1 MPGITI
7 TVSTILGLFG
17 LGIAFFFM
25 KQVMA
30 VPLDMGLQEKDSKR
44 LKFIHGAIADGAM
57 AFLKQE
63 YKFLTIF
70 MLAFA
75 VIIALLIDDAHTPDL
90 REGIYTALAFL
101 FGGAISIASGY
112 IGMKVAV
119 QGNART
125 TVSAKNDI
133 GSAFDVAINSGAVM
147 GFALVGLATLGLVII
162 YVVMSALMSDLGPD
176 NSHILMEVIAG
187 FGLGGST
194 IALFARVGGGIF
206 TKAADVGAD
215 LVGKVEQ
222 GIPEDDPRN
231 PAVIADN
238 VGDNVGDVAGMGADL
253 FGSCAESTC
262 AAMVISAIAFAAD
275 PNALLY
281 PILISA
287 VGIPISLITK
297 LMVTVK
303 TEDDVA
309 PALMKLLIISSAL
322 MAFVMYFF
330 TTALIPEVFDL
341 NGEQYSNMGV
351 YYCFLAGLTAGLTV
365 GLLTGYYTSEKFA
378 PVQEVAKACETG
390 VATNIIYGLALG
402 YKSTVLPYL
411 AIAVSIFVSWEL
423 AGMYGIAIASLGM
436 LGTLVLTLTIDA
448 YGPVADNAG
457 GIAEMVG
464 LEKEVRRRTD
474 ILDSAGNTTAAIGKG
489 FAIGAAILTSLAL
502 FAAFIT
508 IAGTL
513 RGEAIT
519 MSLLDPLVFTSLFVG
534 AALPFLFS
542 AMTMK
547 SVGKAAFAMIE
558 EVRHQFKTIPG
569 IMEGTGEPN
578 YARCVAISTQAAL
591 KEMIA
596 PGILIMGSPLVVG
609 FLFGVE
615 AVAGLLAGSLVTGG
629 VLAIASSN
637 SGGAWDNAKKYIEAG
652 NLGGKGSDVHTASV
666 VGDTVGDPMKDTSGP
681 SLNILIKLS
690 AILSLVFAPFFVQYG
705 GILVG

>member
-1 MPGITI
+1 MSGITI
-7 TVSTILGLFG
+7 TVTTVLGLLG
-17 LGIAFFFM
+17 LAIAFFYM
-25 KQVMA
+25 KKVIR
-30 VPLDMGLQEKDSKR
+30 VPLDLGLEEKDADR
-44 LKFIHGAIADGAM
+44 LKYIHGAIADGAM

-63 YKFLTIF
+63 YKVLAIF
-70 MLAFA
+70 MAVFA
-75 VIIALLIDDAHTPDL
+75 AIIAILIDDSHTPDI
-90 REGIYTALAFL
+90 REGIYTAIAFL
-101 FGGAISIASGY
+101 FGGIVSIAAGY
-112 IGMKVAV
+112 VGMKVAT

-125 TVSAKNDI
+125 TVSAKKDI
-133 GSAFDVAINSGAVM
+133 STAYDVAINSGAVM
-147 GFALVGLATLGLVII
+147 GFALVGLATLGLVIV
-162 YVVMSALMSDLGPD
+162 YVVMSTLLADLGPE
-176 NSHILMEVIAG
+176 NNHILMEVIAG
-187 FGLGGST
+187 FGLGAST

-253 FGSCAESTC
+253 MGSCAESTC
-262 AAMVISAIAFAAD
+262 AAMVISAIVFAGNPD
-275 PNALLY
+275 ALLF

-287 VGIPISLITK
+287 VGIPISLLTK
-297 LMVTVK
+297 LVVGVK

-322 MAFVMYFF
+322 MAVVMFF
-330 TTALIPEVFDL
+330 ITPMLLPETFEL
-341 NGEQYSNMGV
+341 NGAEYTSMGV
-351 YYCFLAGLTAGLTV
+351 YFCFLAGLIAGLAV
-365 GLLTGYYTSEKFA
+365 GLLTGYYTSERYA
-378 PVQEVAKACETG
+378 PVQEVAKSCETG

-402 YKSTVLPYL
+402 YKSAVYPYL
-411 AIAVSIFVSWEL
+411 CIAISIFVSWEL
-423 AGMYGIAIASLGM
+423 AGMYGVAIASLGM
-436 LGTLVLTLTIDA
+436 LGTLVIALTIDA

-502 FAAFIT
+502 FAAFIS
-508 IAGTL
+508 ISGHL
-513 RGEAIT
+513 RGAPIS
-519 MSLLDPLVFTSLFVG
+519 MSLLDPLVFTFLFIG
-534 AALPFLFS
+534 AVLPFLFS

-558 EVRHQFKTIPG
+558 EVREQFKNIPG
-569 IMEGTGEPN
+569 IMEGTGEPD
-578 YARCVAISTQAAL
+578 YAKCVAISTQAAL

-596 PGILIMGSPLVVG
+596 PGILIMGSPIVVG

-615 AVAGLLAGSLVTGG
+615 AVAAMLIGSLVAGG

-652 NLGGKGSDVHTASV
+652 NLGGKGSDEHTAAV

-690 AILSLVFAPFFVQYG
+690 AILSLVFAPFFVEYG
-705 GILVG
+705 GILLS

>member
-1 MPGITI
+1 MI
-7 TVSTILGLFG
+7 STIGLTVALSVLGLA
-17 LGIAFFFM
+17 IAVFYM
-25 KQVMA
+25 KRVTDIP
-30 VPLDMGLQEKDSKR
+30 VDMGLEAEQSDR
-44 LKFIHGAIADGAM
+44 LKFIHSAIADGAM

-70 MLAFA
+70 MIAFGLLIA
-75 VIIALLIDDAHTPDL
+75 VAIDDAHTPQYH
-90 REGIYTALAFL
+90 EGIYTMVAFL
-101 FGGAISIASGY
+101 FGGLISVASGY
-112 IGMKVAV
+112 IGMKVAT

-125 TVSAKNDI
+125 TVSAKKSI
-133 GSAFDVAINSGAVM
+133 SGAFDVAINSGAVM
-147 GFALVGLATLGLVII
+147 GFALVGLATLGLVVI
-162 YVVMSALMSDLGPD
+162 YVVMSALMSDLGPE
-176 NSHILMEVIAG
+176 NNHILMEVIAG

-262 AAMVISAIAFAAD
+262 AAMVISAVVFAAY

-297 LMVTVK
+297 LVVSVK

-309 PALMKLLIISSAL
+309 PALMKLLVISSVL
-322 MAFVMYFF
+322 MAVVMYPL
-330 TTALIPEVFDL
+330 TLQLIPASFELGGDTF
-341 NGEQYSNMGV
+341 SNMGV
-351 YYCFLAGLTAGLTV
+351 YLCFLSGLVSGLAV
-365 GLLTGYYTSEKFA
+365 GLLTGYYTSEKYA
-378 PVQEVAKACETG
+378 PVQEVAKSCETG

-402 YKSTVLPYL
+402 YKSTVLPYICI
-411 AIAVSIFVSWEL
+411 AISIFISWEL
-423 AGMYGIAIASLGM
+423 AGMYGVAIASLGM
-436 LGTLVLTLTIDA
+436 LGTLVIALMIDA

-464 LEKEVRRRTD
+464 LESEVRRRTD

-508 IAGTL
+508 ISEKLMGAP
-513 RGEAIT
+513 IT
-519 MSLLDPLVFTSLFVG
+519 MSLLDPMVFTSVFIG
-534 AALPFLFS
+534 AVLPFLFT

-558 EVRHQFKTIPG
+558 EVRLQFRNIPG
-569 IMEGTGEPN
+569 IMEGTGKPD
-578 YARCVAISTQAAL
+578 YAKCVAISTQAAL

-596 PGILIMGSPLVVG
+596 PGILIMGTPLVIG

-615 AVAGLLAGSLVTGG
+615 AVAGVLAGSLVCGG
-629 VLAIASSN
+629 VLAISSSN

-652 NLGGKGSDVHTASV
+652 NLGGKGSEEHKAAV
-666 VGDTVGDPMKDTSGP
+666 VGDTVGDPLKDTSGP

-690 AILSLVFAPFFVQYG
+690 AILSVVFAPFFVQYG
-705 GILVG
+705 GILLG

>member
-1 MPGITI
+1 MSATISIT
-7 TVSTILGLFG
+7 TLMSLLG
-17 LGIAFFFM
+17 LGIAYFYM
-25 KQVMA
+25 KKVTSI
-30 VPLDMGLQEKDSKR
+30 PLDMGLEEKDGAR
-44 LKFIHGAIADGAM
+44 LKFIHGAIANGAM

-63 YKFLTIF
+63 YRFLTIF
-70 MLAFA
+70 MVVFA
-75 VIIALLIDDAHTPDL
+75 AIIAILIDDTHTEDT
-90 REGIYTALAFL
+90 REGIYTAIAFL

-112 IGMKVAV
+112 IGMKVAT

-125 TVSAKNDI
+125 TVSAKKDI
-133 GSAFDVAINSGAVM
+133 SQAFDVAINSGAVM
-147 GFALVGLATLGLVII
+147 GFALVGLATLGLVLVYII
-162 YVVMSALMSDLGPD
+162 MKFLLADLGEE
-176 NSHILMEVIAG
+176 NNHILMEVIAG

-262 AAMVISAIAFAAD
+262 AAMVISAVVFAAD

-287 VGIPISLITK
+287 VGIPISLVTK
-297 LMVTVK
+297 LLVGVS

-322 MAFVMYFF
+322 MAVVMFFF
-330 TTALIPEVFDL
+330 TSALIPEFFEL
-341 NGEQYSNMGV
+341 NGEQYTSMGV
-351 YYCFLAGLTAGLTV
+351 YWCFLSGLIAGLAV
-365 GLLTGYYTSEKFA
+365 GLLTGYYTSENYN
-378 PVQEVAKACETG
+378 PVKEVARSCETG

-411 AIAVSIFVSWEL
+411 AIAVSIFVSWGL
-423 AGMYGIAIASLGM
+423 AGMYGVAIASLGM
-436 LGTLVLTLTIDA
+436 LGTLVIALMIDA

-464 LEKEVRRRTD
+464 LEQEVRRRTD

-508 IAGTL
+508 AASTLAG
-513 RGEAIT
+513 EPIS
-519 MSLLDPLVFTSLFVG
+519 MSLLDPLVYTSLFIG
-534 AALPFLFS
+534 AVLPFLFT

-547 SVGKAAFAMIE
+547 SVGKAAFDMIE
-558 EVRHQFKTIPG
+558 EVRRQFKEIPG
-569 IMEGTGEPN
+569 IMEGTGEPD
-578 YARCVAISTQAAL
+578 YAQCVAISTQAAL
-591 KEMIA
+591 REMVA
-596 PGILIMGSPLVVG
+596 PGILIMGTPLIAG

-615 AVAGLLAGSLVTGG
+615 AVAGLLAGSLVAGG

-652 NLGGKGSDVHTASV
+652 NLGGKGSEEHKAAV
-666 VGDTVGDPMKDTSGP
+666 VGDTVGDPLKDTSGP

-705 GILVG
+705 GILL

>member
-1 MPGITI
+1 MSGITI
-7 TVSTILGLFG
+7 TVTTILSLMG
-17 LGIAFFFM
+17 LGIAFFYM
-25 KQVMA
+25 KRVTSI
-30 VPLDMGLQEKDSKR
+30 PIDMGLEQKDGER
-44 LKFIHGAIADGAM
+44 LKFIHGAIANGAM

-70 MLAFA
+70 MVVFA
-75 VIIALLIDDAHTPDL
+75 AIIMILIDDSHTPDT

-112 IGMKVAV
+112 IGMTVAT

-125 TVSAKNDI
+125 TVSAKKDI
-133 GSAFDVAINSGAVM
+133 SSAFDVAINSGAVM
-147 GFALVGLATLGLVII
+147 GFALVGLACLGLVII
-162 YVVMSALMSDLGPD
+162 YVVMSALLADLGPG
-176 NSHILMEVIAG
+176 NNHILMEVIAG

-262 AAMVISAIAFAAD
+262 AAMVISAVVFAAD

-287 VGIPISLITK
+287 VGIPISLVTK
-297 LMVTVK
+297 LLVSVK
-303 TEDDVA
+303 TEEDVA
-309 PALMKLLIISSAL
+309 PALMKLLIVSSGL
-322 MAFVMYFF
+322 MAAVMFFF
-330 TTALIPEVFDL
+330 TMALIPEFFEL
-341 NGEQYSNMGV
+341 NGEQYTSLGV
-351 YYCFLAGLTAGLTV
+351 YWCFLSGLIAGLAV
-365 GLLTGYYTSEKFA
+365 GLLTGYYTSENYD
-378 PVQEVAKACETG
+378 PVKELSKSCETG

-411 AIAVSIFVSWEL
+411 AIAFSIFLSWGL
-423 AGMYGIAIASLGM
+423 AGMYGVAIASLGM
-436 LGTLVLTLTIDA
+436 LGTLVIALMIDA

-464 LEKEVRRRTD
+464 LDKEVRRRTD

-508 IAGTL
+508 AAEALAG
-513 RGEAIT
+513 EPID
-519 MSLLDPLVFTSLFVG
+519 MSLLNPLVYTSLFIG
-534 AALPFLFS
+534 AVLPFLFT

-547 SVGKAAFAMIE
+547 SVGKAAFDMIE
-558 EVRHQFKTIPG
+558 EVRRQFKEIPG
-569 IMEGTGEPN
+569 IMEGTGQPD
-578 YARCVAISTQAAL
+578 YAQCVEISTKAAL
-591 KEMIA
+591 REMIA
-596 PGILIMGSPLVVG
+596 PGVLIMGTPLLAG
-609 FLFGVE
+609 YMFGVQ
-615 AVAGLLAGSLVTGG
+615 AVAGILAGSLVAGG

-652 NLGGKGSDVHTASV
+652 NHGGKGSEEHKAAV
-666 VGDTVGDPMKDTSGP
+666 VGDTVGDPLKDTSGP

-690 AILSLVFAPFFVQYG
+690 AILSLVFAPFFVQNG
-705 GILVG
+705 GIFL